1 MKKVPLFFGVII
13 VYIQMSAQILPAG
26 FFMSDVSIGASWN
39 APVGTAFTSEGQRL
53 FVWEKDGRV
62 YTCTREANGNYKK
75 QSQPVLDIS
84 DEVGSWI
91 DHGLMGF
98 ALDPQF
104 ENNGY
109 IYVLYVVDRHHLL
122 TNGLASNGYNRDT
135 NQYFNATIGRVTRYT
150 TTKTDG
156 NIVVIPS
163 SRKILIGE
171 SISTGLPML
180 YQSHGVG
187 SLVFAS
193 DGTLLV
199 SCGDGASFN
208 VEDSGSIDHTYYK
221 QALIDGIIRPEE
233 NVGAFRAQLLNSH
246 NGKLLRINPENGDGV
261 SSNPFFDASAP
272 RSAKSR
278 VWALGLRNPFRVSI
292 KPGTGSTDPLTGDI
306 GEVYVGDV
314 GWGAW
319 EELNVVKAAGTN
331 FGWPL
336 YEGQTDNSASY
347 IGLDTQNGD
356 ELNTFGPCE
365 GRTHYR
371 FKDLL
376 RQDNGAKNKS
386 VYNPC
391 NPSQLIGT
399 HNRYIHA
406 RPALDWTHETNIAR
420 VGKFDVNGFATC
432 PTIGEAESEVVG
444 TPFAGNCT
452 VGGIWYT
459 GAGNSFPPEY
469 KNTFIAGDFGGLWI
483 RRVSFD
489 FTDVVTKV
497 DNFVTNAGGIVSLE
511 ENPLDGS
518 LVFVDIVTYTV
529 KKISFGGNIPPVAK
543 IKADNYYSPSTSFTV
558 NFDASESN
566 DQDGSIA
573 SYAWDF
579 GDPGSGSDTST
590 SLSPSHQFATTTGP
604 KKFTVILTVTDD
616 DGSSSSE
623 QFIISVSNTPPQV
636 NIISPVRNSTY
647 TIGSD
652 TTYMRRATVSDNEH
666 NGSQLVYEWQTTLVH
681 NNHTHPGSID
691 ASVESGT
698 VISRIGCNG
707 DSYHWLVTLRVT
719 DAAGLSTIDSSQIF
733 PDCTATLPVF
743 LHKFSVAQLGAE
755 HLVQWTTEMEANVGY
770 YELQRSKNGIDFSA
784 ISTQVA
790 TNSGGAN
797 NYSYSDNSFS
807 PGVNYYRLKISER
820 DGLVKYSI
828 IIRTETQP
836 QTELFR
842 IVPNPVTGDEFSLLF
857 SSAGPGIAT
866 ITINDV
872 TGRPVHTVKE
882 GINSGQNV
890 IYIKAIPGL
899 LPGMYFVSVTKD
911 GKTKQG
917 KLIKTN

>member
-1 MKKVPLFFGVII
+1 MELLFFGVFVICI
-13 VYIQMSAQILPAG
+13 NLSAQTLPAG
-26 FFMSDVSIGASWN
+26 FFISDVSVGASWN
-39 APVGTAFTSEGQRL
+39 APVGTAFTTDGQRL

-62 YTCTREANGNYKK
+62 YVCNRQADGNYTK
-75 QSQPVLDIS
+75 QPQAVLDIS

-109 IYVLYVVDRHHLL
+109 IYAFYVVDRHHLL
-122 TNGLASNGYNRDT
+122 TDGLASNGYDPNT
-135 NQYFNATIGRVTRYT
+135 NEYFNATIGRVTRYT
-150 TTKTDG
+150 TNKSGG
-156 NIVVIPS
+156 NLVAIPS

-171 SISTGLPML
+171 SRSAGFPLL

-208 VEDSGSIDHTYYK
+208 TEDSGNIDHTYYK

-233 NVGAFRAQLLNSH
+233 NVGAFRSQMLNSH
-246 NGKLLRINPENGDGV
+246 NGKLLRIDPENGNGV

-278 VWALGLRNPFRVSI
+278 VWALGFRNPFRISV
-292 KPGTGSTDPLTGDI
+292 KPGTGSTNPLTGDI
-306 GEVYVGDV
+306 GEVFVGDV

-319 EELNVVKAAGTN
+319 EEINVVKAAGAN

-356 ELNTFGPCE
+356 EPNSFGPCE

-391 NPSQLIGT
+391 NAAQLIGT
-399 HNRYIHA
+399 HNRYIHV
-406 RPALDWTHETNIAR
+406 RPALDYTHETNITR
-420 VGKFDVNGFATC
+420 VGKFDVNGFPTC
-432 PTIGEAESEVVG
+432 PTIGTAESEVLG
-444 TPFAGNCT
+444 TPFRGNCT

-469 KNTFIAGDFGGLWI
+469 KNTFITADFGGLWI

-489 FTDVVTKV
+489 FTDVVTRV
-497 DNFVTNAGGIVSLE
+497 DNFVTNAGGMVSLE

-558 NFDASESN
+558 NFDGSESF
-566 DQDGSIA
+566 DQDGRVIG
-573 SYAWDF
+573 YTWDF
-579 GDPGSGSDTST
+579 GDPESGSNTST
-590 SLSPSHQFATTTGP
+590 SSAPAHQFTTTTGP
-604 KKFTVILTVTDD
+604 KKFTVTLTVTDND
-616 DGSSSSE
+616 STSSSE
-623 QFIISVSNTPPQV
+623 QFMISVNNTPPQV
-636 NIISPVRNSTY
+636 TVINPVKNSTY
-647 TIGSD
+647 KIGSD
-652 TTYMRRATVSDNEH
+652 TTYIRQATVSDNEQS
-666 NGSQLVYEWQTTLVH
+666 GSQLVYEWQTTLVH
-681 NNHTHPGSID
+681 NNHAHAGSTD
-691 ASVESGT
+691 GSVESGT

-707 DSYHWLVTLRVT
+707 DDYSWLVTLKVT
-719 DAAGLSTIDSSQIF
+719 DEAGLSTIDSSQIF
-733 PDCTATLPVF
+733 PDCASSLSVF
-743 LHKFSVAQLGAE
+743 LHKFSVTQLGAE
-755 HLVQWTTEMEANVGY
+755 HLVKWTAEAEADVEY
-770 YELQRSKNGIDFSA
+770 YELQRSTNGTDFSA
-784 ISTQVA
+784 IHRQVA
-790 TNSGGAN
+790 TNANGPN
-797 NYSYSDNSFS
+797 NYLYSDNSYL
-807 PGVNYYRLKISER
+807 PGVNYYRVKIVER
-820 DGLVKYSI
+820 NGRITYSLV
-828 IIRTETQP
+828 IRTETQP

-842 IVPNPVTGDEFSLLF
+842 IVPNPLTGHEFSLLY
-857 SSAGPGIAT
+857 SSAAQGMVT
-866 ITINDV
+866 ISINDV
-872 TGRPVHTVKE
+872 TGRLVHSLKE
-882 GINSGQNV
+882 GVNSGQNV
-890 IYIKAIPGL
+890 IYIKGIPA
-899 LPGMYFVSVTKD
+899 LPPGIYFVSVDKD
-911 GKTKQG
+911 GKMKQG
-917 KLIKTN
+917 KLIKTQ